1 MRKSSYKQTAVGN
14 ISSLGGDADLRLVSP
29 DRPSNMAL
37 SCLGANPVRSHL
49 WWPHALLRRVE
60 TPPTGEKR

>member
-1 MRKSSYKQTAVGN
+1 MRKSSYKQTAVSN
-14 ISSLGGDADLRLVSP
+14 IGSLGSNADLRLVPP

-37 SCLGANPVRSHL
+37 SCLGASPVRSDL

-60 TPPTGEKR
+60 TPPTGETR